1 MVSWTVTDLDTNFE
15 ECKVIL
21 IATGKLRLL
30 KYKDL
35 DRKLK
40 STKRIYVC
48 YQNAP

>member
-1 MVSWTVTDLDTNFE
+1 MVSWTVTGLDTNFE
-15 ECKVIL
+15 ECKVTL

-40 STKRIYVC
+40 STKRIF
-48 YQNAP
+48 